1 MVAADG
7 LRSGQRAARFRSG
20 APRYTGHVA
29 WRGTV
34 ATDRLPAGLF
44 PDAACVTIGPG
55 RHLVTYPLRAG
66 RLVNF
71 VAVERRAAWAPE
83 DWSQSDDR
91 AVLRRAFYGWN
102 PAVTTL
108 LAAVEETWL
117 WGLFDHPPLPDW
129 VDGRVALL
137 GDACHP
143 TLPFLAQ
150 GAAMALEDAWVLA
163 AELDAAAD
171 LDQGLRAYVARRRPR
186 TSRVQASVG
195 ADWPALSSRGAGAS
209 AGSAAGPAGGGY
221 GRAGPAARRVRLAV
235 RGGRDGS
242 GVELD
247 QDRHGIGGLVA
258 AKQLRTDQPDRALRA
273 ERRPSSTPSSRPV
286 SFPRH
291 EPIGTMLHP
300 LCRPKNSAVASPLIN
315 LWR

>member
-1 MVAADG
+1 M
-7 LRSGQRAARFRSG
+7 
-20 APRYTGHVA
+20 
-29 WRGTV
+29 
-34 ATDRLPAGLF
+34 
-44 PDAACVTIGPG
+44 TIGPG

-83 DWSQSDDR
+83 DWSQSDDQ

-129 VDGRVALL
+129 VDGRVVLL

-163 AELDAAAD
+163 AELDPD
-171 LDQGLRAYVARRRPR
+171 LDQGLQAYAARRKPR
-186 TSRVQASVG
+186 TRRVQAASARIGRLFHLG
-195 ADWPALSSRGAGAS
+195 APGL

-221 GRAGPAARRVRLAV
+221 DRAGPAARRLRLAV
-235 RGGRDGS
+235 RGGRDGL
-242 GVELD
+242 GNELD

-258 AKQLRTDQPDRALRA
+258 AKQLSVNAAGNQPVGGLRVSRGVAGA
-273 ERRPSSTPSSRPV
+273 ERGPSSTRRHDQPRAHATSRSAQCSIRFAAPN
-286 SFPRH
+286 
-291 EPIGTMLHP
+291 
-300 LCRPKNSAVASPLIN
+300 NSAVASSLIN